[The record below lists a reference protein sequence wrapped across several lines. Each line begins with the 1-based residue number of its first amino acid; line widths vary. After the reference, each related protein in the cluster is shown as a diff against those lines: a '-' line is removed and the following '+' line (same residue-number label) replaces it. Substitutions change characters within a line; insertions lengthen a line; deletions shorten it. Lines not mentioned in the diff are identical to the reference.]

1 MKTRV
6 LVALAL
12 MLFPF
17 MLNSAFAAQGGNGNG
32 GNGGGGGPSNGDL
45 YGDAVYLYRDDDGVP
60 IILNGCI
67 RPLGADGRVLA
78 LNVDLDQDGDAQTP
92 QAIEDDFYDAECDG
106 GDDGLL
112 LMTRTLGDFT
122 AAAEA
127 EDDDELEACDPIK
140 NCTDYVVE
148 AELGRLS
155 LLRSPDRVL
164 DRQYEEAV
172 KALTTG
178 GGFYLD
184 EGGRFVTSGGTFDSP
199 LINLALFREYLLF
212 GELMDPATALTIFN
226 PTAWG
231 ETNDYPYDFVTAAAF
246 ALGAGD
252 DKEGTGID
260 PEIVVRAVGI
270 LALAELTEALPTHKF
285 EYEGRTEHFL
295 DFSSFRYV
303 REETFPGNI
312 CYDYLD
318 EVTNSY
324 IRVSMP
330 IIEAVFGL
338 PLPPDPDNDEEPEAF
353 VNIEGFALAANDA
366 RRVLVFTHDNLALF
380 ADSVFETTEITL
392 DNCPPLN

>member
-1 MKTRV
+1 MNTRV
-6 LVALAL
+6 LVALAM
-12 MLFPF
+12 MLSPF

-32 GNGGGGGPSNGDL
+32 GSGGPSNGDL

-60 IILNGCI
+60 ITLNGCI

-92 QAIEDDFYDAECDG
+92 QAIDTEDYDAECDG
-106 GDDGLL
+106 GDAGLL
-112 LMTRTLGDFT
+112 LMTKTLGDFT

-178 GGFYLD
+178 GSFYLD

-212 GELMDPATALTIFN
+212 GKLMDPAPATDLLIFDPTEWALPN
-226 PTAWG
+226 G
-231 ETNDYPYDFVTAAAF
+231 YPYDFVTAAAF

-260 PEIVVRAVGI
+260 PEIVVRAAGI
-270 LALAELTEALPTHKF
+270 LALAELTVALPTHEFK
-285 EYEGRTEHFL
+285 YEGRTEHFL
-295 DFSSFRYV
+295 DFSSFTYV
-303 REETFPGNI
+303 REDTFPGNI

-318 EVTNSY
+318 GSTNSY
-324 IRVSMP
+324 LRVSMP

-338 PLPPDPDNDEEPEAF
+338 ADPDNGEAF
-353 VNIEGFALAANDA
+353 VNIKGFALAANDA